1 MDGKKQVE
9 AAKLFGVTRRAIS
22 KWLKAYRLGGMPALQ
37 AKAKGRP
44 KGGSLE
50 PWQAAQIAKTVI
62 DHHPE
67 QLKLPFYLWTREAVA
82 DLIKRRFGI
91 KVSLSSAGRYLK
103 RWGFT
108 PQKPVRRALEQNPTV
123 KRSLADR
130 DGLRGRA
137 KQARAD
143 ALPEVSVYGT
153 FLRYQDPGFFNSP
166 NIDEFPP
173 EILQAFRPIASNLW
187 DGYASVRQTLWS
199 FSLGKAI
206 RAAGYAEHLGEEN
219 VRSARQDTAL
229 RAVFAYNAHLLAL
242 EQVEVAEKVVRQKER
257 QLEMSRNR
265 RKAGVATDLEV
276 LRFEVDLANARTTLL
291 RLHGAADLARGDLNA
306 VMVEPT
312 DNAIEPVDTLEFVEA
327 GAEQQEVVREAIAS
341 RPEVKA
347 VSWNEKIY
355 DEAIGIYKADMQP
368 RLDFNGAYGWSV
380 RDTANFFEP
389 NYKKWSLA
397 VTLKIPVFDGWRTA
411 GKVAQARADRA
422 KVGQDRVALET
433 LIDLEAKQAVDRL
446 RVAASVYRS
455 TELNVTQARKALE
468 MTEANF
474 RLGAATTLD
483 VLDAQA
489 ALTQAEFSR
498 VEALHAHA
506 NARAGLR
513 YVVGQDPLAEGP
525 LALPPAPQQQPPPP
539 ATTTDLLPAADPG
552 DTGTTTAGRD

>member
-1 MDGKKQVE
+1 MIPGE
-9 AAKLFGVTRRAIS
+9 AEMKRRSLA
-22 KWLKAYRLGGMPALQ
+22 ALLVLS
-37 AKAKGRP
+37 AASP
-44 KGGSLE
+44 VAAE
-50 PWQAAQIAKTVI
+50 PLSRAQ
-62 DHHPE
+62 
-67 QLKLPFYLWTREAVA
+67 AVA
-82 DLIKRRFGI
+82 
-91 KVSLSSAGRYLK
+91 
-103 RWGFT
+103 
-108 PQKPVRRALEQNPTV
+108 RALERNPTV
-123 KRSLADR
+123 VRSLADR

-229 RAVFAYNAHLLAL
+229 RAVFAYNAYLLAL

-291 RLHGAADLARGDLNA
+291 RLRGAADLARGDLNA

-347 VSWNEKIY
+347 VAWNEKIY

-455 TELNVTQARKALE
+455 TELNVTQARRALE

-525 LALPPAPQQQPPPP
+525 LALPPPPPPQPP
-539 ATTTDLLPAADPG
+539 ATTTDLLPAAAPG
-552 DTGTTTAGRD
+552 DTGTAPAGRD